1 VSAAAGMSTRTVL
14 QSKRT
19 TKQQLL
25 LLKFYTYYA
34 ILAVITVIQCHSLL
48 VEWKKTACTGNSRF
62 SI

>member
-1 VSAAAGMSTRTVL
+1 VQQPRHEHKKGTHTVL

-25 LLKFYTYYA
+25 LLKFYMYA

-48 VEWKKTACTGNSRF
+48 VE
-62 SI
+62 